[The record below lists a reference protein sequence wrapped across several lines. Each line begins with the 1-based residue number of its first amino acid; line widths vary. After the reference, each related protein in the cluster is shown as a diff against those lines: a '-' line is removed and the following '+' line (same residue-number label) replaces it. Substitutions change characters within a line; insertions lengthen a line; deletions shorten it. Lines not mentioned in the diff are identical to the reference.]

1 MFVTGFPITYYVAA
15 TSAATATQ
23 IAVTANADTTGINV
37 KLSSAVGGISG
48 RVTSAATGAP
58 LASVGVGVYDAA
70 TGGFIQGFTTDANG
84 LYDTGQSLA
93 PGQYKVAA
101 NVVGSETIAYNNK
114 FSVATG
120 DPATVVNGSTTTGID
135 IALPLLG
142 GVTGHVRNA
151 ADSSAIQGAIVDVFD
166 YGSNSFLI
174 GTSTAADGSYT
185 INGLNPLQAY
195 RVRARVNFSGA
206 NNFGTVFANNKI
218 SAGTA
223 DVITAPAGGTIT
235 IDFAL
240 AQNAG
245 GIIGQ
250 VTDAVTHA
258 PVSGVVV
265 DVFDG
270 ANTNF
275 SINNFITGGFGSFI
289 TDASGNFTSGRVLAP
304 GTYKIRAR
312 KLSSGYI
319 QTFYVSGKDLSTA
332 ATVTVTAGADT
343 PNVSIAIPMGGTIT
357 GTIRDRASGQ
367 PISGASVA
375 AQRVASSGFF
385 GDFTVT
391 TDANGNYTITGL
403 HTGEWLIYAQATGHV
418 LGWHSGDAQPSDGFL
433 KLDAGPDRWDG
444 RGQQRQPQP
453 PARRR

>member
-1 MFVTGFPITYYVAA
+1 GLEPRNYKVSAESNGFGTIFFNNQTNFTSGNVVTVNSGATTGGINFALPGNAGGITGRVTLADGVTPVPNAQVSARTPAGDRILFTTADASGNYNTLRRLAAGNYLIRVLATGFPITYYVAG

-23 IAVTANADTTGINV
+23 IAVAANRDTTGINV

-48 RVTSAATGAP
+48 HVTSAATGAP

-120 DPATVVNGSTTTGID
+120 DPVTVVNGSTTTGID

-174 GTSTAADGSYT
+174 GTSTVADGSYT

-195 RVRARVNFSGA
+195 RVRARVNLSGA

-218 SAGTA
+218 S
-223 DVITAPAGGTIT
+223 
-235 IDFAL
+235 
-240 AQNAG
+240 
-245 GIIGQ
+245 
-250 VTDAVTHA
+250 
-258 PVSGVVV
+258 
-265 DVFDG
+265 
-270 ANTNF
+270 
-275 SINNFITGGFGSFI
+275 
-289 TDASGNFTSGRVLAP
+289 
-304 GTYKIRAR
+304 
-312 KLSSGYI
+312 
-319 QTFYVSGKDLSTA
+319 
-332 ATVTVTAGADT
+332 
-343 PNVSIAIPMGGTIT
+343 
-357 GTIRDRASGQ
+357 
-367 PISGASVA
+367 
-375 AQRVASSGFF
+375 
-385 GDFTVT
+385 
-391 TDANGNYTITGL
+391 
-403 HTGEWLIYAQATGHV
+403 
-418 LGWHSGDAQPSDGFL
+418 
-433 KLDAGPDRWDG
+433 
-444 RGQQRQPQP
+444 
-453 PARRR
+453 